1 MPLPP
6 PTLNGADFLRET
18 VAQGAKALINEADF
32 PLAKEGTTYLA
43 PQVLVNVD
51 HSNRV
56 MMEESFG
63 PVVGI
68 MKVRSLPALAL
79 PPALWLRSVVGLRAV
94 LMPEAGQ
101 GRRRGAQAHQRLAV
115 RTYCKRVDEGRGSV
129 REAR

>member
-101 GRRRGAQAHQRLAV
+101 GRRRRSEEHTSELQSQ
-115 RTYCKRVDEGRGSV
+115 
-129 REAR
+129 